1 MAKLNKESLGKI
13 KSTEEAVHLF
23 WNSAS
28 KFWGEGETNLQE
40 RGEKLN
46 YDMLTLISNIIW
58 GLFLF

>member
-1 MAKLNKESLGKI
+1 MTKEV
-13 KSTEEAVHLF
+13 VHLF